1 MPAGQRR
8 SDPVGASTLDP
19 YKAGVAD
26 YASVLTAQTARL
38 NAEIT
43 AVNLQSQRLVAS
55 AGLIDAGAAGGTA
68 AR

>member
-1 MPAGQRR
+1 M
-8 SDPVGASTLDP
+8 
-19 YKAGVAD
+19 AD